1 MASRT
6 ARKGTSRYKIR
17 NWKQYEAELIQT
29 TDCGFSFSSS
39 LVYIYMTLKVFSNL
53 YKSDNTRE
61 CYMERNKKY
70 NWIPTKLSEK
80 SFTSFILPH
89 LLKGKRGPEKKL
101 SFYSLFCYIMALVHK

>member
-1 MASRT
+1 MKDK
-6 ARKGTSRYKIR
+6 KGYS
-17 NWKQYEAELIQT
+17 

-39 LVYIYMTLKVFSNL
+39 LVYIYDFKSILQF

-89 LLKGKRGPEKKL
+89 LLKGKRGPEE
-101 SFYSLFCYIMALVHK
+101 S